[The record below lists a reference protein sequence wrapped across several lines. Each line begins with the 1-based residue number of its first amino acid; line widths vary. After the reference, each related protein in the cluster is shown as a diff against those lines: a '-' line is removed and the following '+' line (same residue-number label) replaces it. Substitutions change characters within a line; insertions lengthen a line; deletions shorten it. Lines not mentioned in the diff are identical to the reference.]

1 MNAVCSYTEY
11 TLNAAK
17 SRRACENIKRM
28 IAASSCSLSRHFNI
42 PSSSLLLQKKNAQKC
57 SRHRKRKC
65 HRSEVVKSELKENDD
80 GDDKEEEEQKETLKR
95 KTSPFSSF
103 VSSRRRHLA
112 VLTAAALVV
121 SNKSKSSF
129 AGQVID
135 SMQKMLDETDELLKN
150 PELSLE
156 EKESLE
162 REKTFFEKQISRV
175 RKNGEFVREQ
185 KERLLSSR
193 RNNDKAYYASGIQIA
208 VRDVKS
214 EMQFWETAMG
224 MRVTSRDEASGVVRL
239 AYGRETL
246 NEDDGGKASI
256 EIHPLNSSSSSNN
269 GASDVNEV
277 NEQLKYIQCTVPFGI
292 RVSRVYEAGGE
303 MLYGFGYFD
312 LRSPNGIPVLAS
324 VAKRRDSLEAVCVES
339 TNVVATSDAIRNAS
353 GNRLSIYDAKI
364 PETKTEEDRKKLTS
378 YVPPPPR
385 GSKFLTALPYQEKED
400 GLRIDVFP
408 DAATVRA
415 NMTLQEKLTEKAEQV
430 RQKAFNSSS
439 DDDDDDDEPV
449 NTSEGN
455 SRQRFAFL
463 GFRAVSNANEYEE
476 VTNIGA
482 DKANDWS
489 LSVETLDA
497 FEARV
502 KE

>member
-1 MNAVCSYTEY
+1 MNAVYLYTEHI
-11 TLNAAK
+11 NAAK

-65 HRSEVVKSELKENDD
+65 HNDN
-80 GDDKEEEEQKETLKR
+80 GDDKEEEEEEETLKR

-112 VLTAAALVV
+112 VLTAATLVV

-156 EKESLE
+156 EKGSLE

-185 KERLLSSR
+185 KERLLSSS

-339 TNVVATSDAIRNAS
+339 TNVVATSNAIRNAS

-385 GSKFLTALPYQEKED
+385 GSKILTALPYQEKED

-415 NMTLQEKLTEKAEQV
+415 NMTLQEKLAEKAEQV
-430 RQKAFNSSS
+430 RQKAFNSGS
-439 DDDDDDDEPV
+439 DAAADDEPV

-455 SRQRFAFL
+455 SQQRFAFL

-502 KE
+502 KEQRELEQ

>member
-1 MNAVCSYTEY
+1 MNAVYLYTEHI
-11 TLNAAK
+11 NAAK

-28 IAASSCSLSRHFNI
+28 IGASSCSLSRHFNI

-65 HRSEVVKSELKENDD
+65 HNDN
-80 GDDKEEEEQKETLKR
+80 GDDKEEEEEETLKR

-156 EKESLE
+156 EKGSLE

-185 KERLLSSR
+185 KERLLSSS

-339 TNVVATSDAIRNAS
+339 TNVVATSNAIRNAS

-415 NMTLQEKLTEKAEQV
+415 NMTLQEKLAEKAEQV
-430 RQKAFNSSS
+430 RQKAFNSGS
-439 DDDDDDDEPV
+439 DAADDDEPV

-455 SRQRFAFL
+455 SQQRFAFL

-502 KE
+502 KEQRELEQ

>member
-1 MNAVCSYTEY
+1 VNAVYLYTEHI
-11 TLNAAK
+11 NAAK

-65 HRSEVVKSELKENDD
+65 HNDN
-80 GDDKEEEEQKETLKR
+80 GDDKEEEEEEEEEETLKR

-112 VLTAAALVV
+112 VLTAATLVV

-156 EKESLE
+156 EKGSLE

-185 KERLLSSR
+185 KERLLSSS

-339 TNVVATSDAIRNAS
+339 TNVVATSNAIRNAS

-415 NMTLQEKLTEKAEQV
+415 NMTLQEKLAEKAEQV
-430 RQKAFNSSS
+430 RQKAFNSGS
-439 DDDDDDDEPV
+439 DAADDDEPV

-455 SRQRFAFL
+455 SQQRFAFL

-502 KE
+502 KEQRELEQ

>member
-1 MNAVCSYTEY
+1 
-11 TLNAAK
+11 
-17 SRRACENIKRM
+17 
-28 IAASSCSLSRHFNI
+28 
-42 PSSSLLLQKKNAQKC
+42 
-57 SRHRKRKC
+57 
-65 HRSEVVKSELKENDD
+65 
-80 GDDKEEEEQKETLKR
+80 
-95 KTSPFSSF
+95 
-103 VSSRRRHLA
+103 
-112 VLTAAALVV
+112 
-121 SNKSKSSF
+121 
-129 AGQVID
+129 
-135 SMQKMLDETDELLKN
+135 
-150 PELSLE
+150 
-156 EKESLE
+156 
-162 REKTFFEKQISRV
+162 
-175 RKNGEFVREQ
+175 
-185 KERLLSSR
+185 
-193 RNNDKAYYASGIQIA
+193 
-208 VRDVKS
+208 
-214 EMQFWETAMG
+214 MG

-292 RVSRVYEAGGE
+292 RVSRVYEAGGRCCT
-303 MLYGFGYFD
+303 D
-312 LRSPNGIPVLAS
+312 LATSICVLQMVSQSSPS
-324 VAKRRDSLEAVCVES
+324 VAKTKRFSRGRVRGIHQRRCHLRRHTKRIRQQIKYIRCKNTGNENRRGPKETHIVCS
-339 TNVVATSDAIRNAS
+339 SAA
-353 GNRLSIYDAKI
+353 
-364 PETKTEEDRKKLTS
+364 
-378 YVPPPPR
+378 R

-439 DDDDDDDEPV
+439 DDDDDSDEPV

>member
-1 MNAVCSYTEY
+1 MNAVYLYTEHI
-11 TLNAAK
+11 NAAK

-65 HRSEVVKSELKENDD
+65 HNDN
-80 GDDKEEEEQKETLKR
+80 GDDKEEEEEEETLKR

-112 VLTAAALVV
+112 VLTAATLVV

-156 EKESLE
+156 EKGSLE

-185 KERLLSSR
+185 KERLLSSS

-339 TNVVATSDAIRNAS
+339 TNVVATSNAIRNAS

-415 NMTLQEKLTEKAEQV
+415 NMTLQEKLAEKAEQV
-430 RQKAFNSSS
+430 RQKAFNSGS
-439 DDDDDDDEPV
+439 DADDDDEPV

-455 SRQRFAFL
+455 SQQRFAFL

-502 KE
+502 KEQRELEQ

>member
-1 MNAVCSYTEY
+1 MNAVYLYTEHI
-11 TLNAAK
+11 NAAK

-65 HRSEVVKSELKENDD
+65 HNDN
-80 GDDKEEEEQKETLKR
+80 GDDKEEEEEETLKR

-112 VLTAAALVV
+112 VLTAATLVV

-156 EKESLE
+156 EKGSLE

-185 KERLLSSR
+185 KERLLSSS

-339 TNVVATSDAIRNAS
+339 TNVVATSNAIRNAS

-415 NMTLQEKLTEKAEQV
+415 NMTLQEKLAEKAEQV
-430 RQKAFNSSS
+430 RQKAFNSGS
-439 DDDDDDDEPV
+439 DAADDDEPV

-455 SRQRFAFL
+455 SQQRFAFL

-502 KE
+502 KEQRELEQ

>member
-1 MNAVCSYTEY
+1 MNAVYLYTEHI
-11 TLNAAK
+11 NAAK

-65 HRSEVVKSELKENDD
+65 HNDN
-80 GDDKEEEEQKETLKR
+80 GDDKEEEEEEEEEEETLKR

-135 SMQKMLDETDELLKN
+135 SLQKMLDETDELLKN

-185 KERLLSSR
+185 KERLLSR

-439 DDDDDDDEPV
+439 DDDDDDEPV

>member
-1 MNAVCSYTEY
+1 MNAVYLYTEHI
-11 TLNAAK
+11 NAAK

-42 PSSSLLLQKKNAQKC
+42 PSSSLLLQKKIAQKC

-65 HRSEVVKSELKENDD
+65 HNDN
-80 GDDKEEEEQKETLKR
+80 GDDKEEEEEETLKR

-156 EKESLE
+156 EKGSLE

-185 KERLLSSR
+185 KERLLSSS

-339 TNVVATSDAIRNAS
+339 TNVVATSNAIRNAS

-415 NMTLQEKLTEKAEQV
+415 NMTLQEKLAEKAEQV
-430 RQKAFNSSS
+430 RQKAFNSGS
-439 DDDDDDDEPV
+439 DAADDDEPV

-455 SRQRFAFL
+455 SQQRFAFL

-502 KE
+502 KEQRELEQ

>member
-1 MNAVCSYTEY
+1 MV
-11 TLNAAK
+11 
-17 SRRACENIKRM
+17 
-28 IAASSCSLSRHFNI
+28 ASS
-42 PSSSLLLQKKNAQKC
+42 PSSSSSWSAWRSHFAPPPPSTSLSERKKC
-57 SRHRKRKC
+57 TRRRHRKC
-65 HRSEVVKSELKENDD
+65 HAADVIKGANGEERGEELVKTVTHQRNAS
-80 GDDKEEEEQKETLKR
+80 
-95 KTSPFSSF
+95 FSFAS
-103 VSSRRRHLA
+103 VTRRRGF
-112 VLTAAALVV
+112 AAALSALFVV
-121 SNKSKSSF
+121 ESSFRPSF

-150 PELSLE
+150 PELSSE
-156 EKESLE
+156 ERDGLE

-175 RKNGEFVREQ
+175 QKNGEFVREQ
-185 KERLLSSR
+185 RERLLSTTSG
-193 RNNDKAYYASGIQIA
+193 NSYYASGIRIA

-214 EMQFWETAMG
+214 ETQFWETAMG
-224 MRVTSRDEASGVVRL
+224 MRVTSRDEKSGVVRL

-256 EIHPLNSSSSSNN
+256 EIYPLDSSSSSNN
-269 GASDVNEV
+269 GVNDSNTNVVEK
-277 NEQLKYIQCTVPFGI
+277 LKYIQCTVPFGI

-303 MLYGFGYFD
+303 LLYGFGYFD
-312 LRSPNGIPVLAS
+312 LRSPNGIPVIAS

>member
-1 MNAVCSYTEY
+1 MNAVYLYTEHI
-11 TLNAAK
+11 NAAK

-65 HRSEVVKSELKENDD
+65 HNDN
-80 GDDKEEEEQKETLKR
+80 GDDKEEEEEEEEEEETLKR

-112 VLTAAALVV
+112 VLTAATLVV

-135 SMQKMLDETDELLKN
+135 SMQKMLDETDELLKK

-156 EKESLE
+156 EKGSLE

-185 KERLLSSR
+185 KERLLSSS

-339 TNVVATSDAIRNAS
+339 TNVVATSNAIRNAS

-385 GSKFLTALPYQEKED
+385 GSKILTALPYQEKED

-415 NMTLQEKLTEKAEQV
+415 NMTLQEKLAEKAEQV
-430 RQKAFNSSS
+430 RQKAFNSGS
-439 DDDDDDDEPV
+439 DADDDDEPV

-455 SRQRFAFL
+455 SQQRFAFL

-502 KE
+502 KEQRELEQ

>member
-1 MNAVCSYTEY
+1 MNAVYLYTEHI
-11 TLNAAK
+11 NAAK

-28 IAASSCSLSRHFNI
+28 IAVSSCSLSRHFNI

-65 HRSEVVKSELKENDD
+65 HNDN
-80 GDDKEEEEQKETLKR
+80 GDDKEEEEEEETLKR

-112 VLTAAALVV
+112 VLTAATLVV

-156 EKESLE
+156 EKGSLE

-185 KERLLSSR
+185 KERLLSSS

-339 TNVVATSDAIRNAS
+339 TNVVATSNAIRNAS

-385 GSKFLTALPYQEKED
+385 GSKILTALPYQEKED

-415 NMTLQEKLTEKAEQV
+415 NMTLQEKLAEKAEQV
-430 RQKAFNSSS
+430 RQKAFNSGS
-439 DDDDDDDEPV
+439 DAAADDEPV

-455 SRQRFAFL
+455 SQQRFAFL

-502 KE
+502 KEQRELEQ

>member
-1 MNAVCSYTEY
+1 MNAVYLYTEHI
-11 TLNAAK
+11 NAAK

-65 HRSEVVKSELKENDD
+65 HNDN
-80 GDDKEEEEQKETLKR
+80 GDDKEEEEEEEEEEETLKR

-112 VLTAAALVV
+112 VLTAATLVV

-156 EKESLE
+156 EKGSLE

-185 KERLLSSR
+185 KERLLSSS

-339 TNVVATSDAIRNAS
+339 TNVVATSNAIRNAS

-415 NMTLQEKLTEKAEQV
+415 NMTLQEKLAEKAEQV
-430 RQKAFNSSS
+430 RQKAFNSGS
-439 DDDDDDDEPV
+439 DAADDDEPV

-455 SRQRFAFL
+455 SQQRFAFL

-502 KE
+502 KEQRELEQ

>member
-1 MNAVCSYTEY
+1 MNAVYLYTEHI
-11 TLNAAK
+11 NAAK

-65 HRSEVVKSELKENDD
+65 HNDN
-80 GDDKEEEEQKETLKR
+80 GDDKEEEEEEEEETLKR

-156 EKESLE
+156 EKGSLE

-185 KERLLSSR
+185 KERLLSSS

-339 TNVVATSDAIRNAS
+339 TNVVATSNAIRNAS

-415 NMTLQEKLTEKAEQV
+415 NMTLQEKLAEKAEQV
-430 RQKAFNSSS
+430 RQKAFNSGS
-439 DDDDDDDEPV
+439 DAADDDEPV

-455 SRQRFAFL
+455 SQQRFAFL

-502 KE
+502 KEQRELEQ

>member
-1 MNAVCSYTEY
+1 MNAVYLYTEHI
-11 TLNAAK
+11 NAAK

-65 HRSEVVKSELKENDD
+65 HNDN
-80 GDDKEEEEQKETLKR
+80 GDDKEEEEEEEEEETLKR

-112 VLTAAALVV
+112 VLTAATLVV

-156 EKESLE
+156 EKGSLE

-185 KERLLSSR
+185 KERLLSSS

-339 TNVVATSDAIRNAS
+339 TNVVATSNAIRNAS

-385 GSKFLTALPYQEKED
+385 GSKFLTVLPYQEKED

-415 NMTLQEKLTEKAEQV
+415 NMTLQEKLAEKAEQV
-430 RQKAFNSSS
+430 RQKAFNSGS
-439 DDDDDDDEPV
+439 DADDDDEPV

-455 SRQRFAFL
+455 SQQRFAFL
-463 GFRAVSNANEYEE
+463 GFRAVSNAKEYEE

-482 DKANDWS
+482 DKVNDWS

-502 KE
+502 KEQRELEQ

>member
-1 MNAVCSYTEY
+1 MNAVYLYTEHI
-11 TLNAAK
+11 NAAK

-65 HRSEVVKSELKENDD
+65 HNDN
-80 GDDKEEEEQKETLKR
+80 GDDKEEEEEEEEEETLKR

-156 EKESLE
+156 EKGSLE

-185 KERLLSSR
+185 KERLLSSS

-339 TNVVATSDAIRNAS
+339 TNVVATSNAIRNAS

-415 NMTLQEKLTEKAEQV
+415 NMTLQEKLAEKAEQV
-430 RQKAFNSSS
+430 RQKAFNSGS
-439 DDDDDDDEPV
+439 DAADDDEPV

-455 SRQRFAFL
+455 SQQRFAFL

-502 KE
+502 KEQRELEQ

>member
-1 MNAVCSYTEY
+1 MNAVYLYTEHI
-11 TLNAAK
+11 NAAK

-65 HRSEVVKSELKENDD
+65 HNDN
-80 GDDKEEEEQKETLKR
+80 GDDKEEEEEEETLKR

-112 VLTAAALVV
+112 VLTAATLVV

-156 EKESLE
+156 EKGSLE

-185 KERLLSSR
+185 KERLLSSS

-339 TNVVATSDAIRNAS
+339 TNVVATSNAIRNAS

-415 NMTLQEKLTEKAEQV
+415 NMTLQEKLAEKAEQV
-430 RQKAFNSSS
+430 RQKAFNSGS
-439 DDDDDDDEPV
+439 DAAADDEPV

-455 SRQRFAFL
+455 SQQRFAFL

-502 KE
+502 KEQRELEQ

>member
-1 MNAVCSYTEY
+1 MNAVYLYTEHI
-11 TLNAAK
+11 NAAK

-65 HRSEVVKSELKENDD
+65 HNDN
-80 GDDKEEEEQKETLKR
+80 GDDKEEEEEEEEEEETLKR

-112 VLTAAALVV
+112 VLTAATLVV

-156 EKESLE
+156 EKGSLE

-185 KERLLSSR
+185 KERLLSSS

-339 TNVVATSDAIRNAS
+339 TNVVATSNAIRNAS

-385 GSKFLTALPYQEKED
+385 GSKILTALPYQEKED

-415 NMTLQEKLTEKAEQV
+415 NMTLQEKLAEKAEQV
-430 RQKAFNSSS
+430 RQKAFNSGS
-439 DDDDDDDEPV
+439 DAAADDEPV

-455 SRQRFAFL
+455 SQQRFAFL

-502 KE
+502 KEQRELEQ

>member
-1 MNAVCSYTEY
+1 MNAVYLYTEHI
-11 TLNAAK
+11 NAAK

-28 IAASSCSLSRHFNI
+28 IAVSSCSLSRHFNI

-65 HRSEVVKSELKENDD
+65 HNDN
-80 GDDKEEEEQKETLKR
+80 GDDKEEEEEEEEEEETLKR

-112 VLTAAALVV
+112 VLTAATLVV

-156 EKESLE
+156 EKGSLE

-185 KERLLSSR
+185 KERLLSSS

-339 TNVVATSDAIRNAS
+339 TNVVATSNAIRNAS

-415 NMTLQEKLTEKAEQV
+415 NMTLQEKLAEKAEQV
-430 RQKAFNSSS
+430 RQKAFNSGS
-439 DDDDDDDEPV
+439 DAAADDEPV

-455 SRQRFAFL
+455 SQQRFAFL

-502 KE
+502 KEQRELEQ

>member
-1 MNAVCSYTEY
+1 
-11 TLNAAK
+11 
-17 SRRACENIKRM
+17 M
-28 IAASSCSLSRHFNI
+28 IASSSYSLLRHFNI

-65 HRSEVVKSELKENDD
+65 HNDN
-80 GDDKEEEEQKETLKR
+80 GDDKEEEEEEEEEETLKR

-112 VLTAAALVV
+112 VLTAATLVV

-156 EKESLE
+156 EKGSLE

-185 KERLLSSR
+185 KERLLSSS

-339 TNVVATSDAIRNAS
+339 TNVVATSNAIRNAS

-385 GSKFLTALPYQEKED
+385 GSKILTALPYQEKED

-415 NMTLQEKLTEKAEQV
+415 NMTLQEKLAEKAEQV
-430 RQKAFNSSS
+430 RQKAFNSGS
-439 DDDDDDDEPV
+439 DAAADDEPV

-455 SRQRFAFL
+455 SQQRFAFR

-502 KE
+502 KEQRELEQ

>member
-1 MNAVCSYTEY
+1 MNAVYLYTEHI
-11 TLNAAK
+11 NAAK

-65 HRSEVVKSELKENDD
+65 HNDN
-80 GDDKEEEEQKETLKR
+80 GDDKEEEEEEEEETLKR

-112 VLTAAALVV
+112 VLTAATLVV

-156 EKESLE
+156 EKGSLE

-185 KERLLSSR
+185 KERLLSSS

-339 TNVVATSDAIRNAS
+339 TNVVATSNAIRNAS

-415 NMTLQEKLTEKAEQV
+415 NMTLQEKLAEKAEQV
-430 RQKAFNSSS
+430 RQKAFNSGS
-439 DDDDDDDEPV
+439 DADDDDEPV

-455 SRQRFAFL
+455 SQQRFAFL

-502 KE
+502 KEQRELEQ

>member
-1 MNAVCSYTEY
+1 MNAVYLYTEHI
-11 TLNAAK
+11 NAAK

-65 HRSEVVKSELKENDD
+65 HNDN
-80 GDDKEEEEQKETLKR
+80 GDDKEEEEEEEEEETLKR

-112 VLTAAALVV
+112 VLTAATLVV

-156 EKESLE
+156 EKGSLE

-185 KERLLSSR
+185 KERLLSSS

-339 TNVVATSDAIRNAS
+339 TNVVATSNAIRNAS

-415 NMTLQEKLTEKAEQV
+415 NMTLQEKLAEKAEQV
-430 RQKAFNSSS
+430 RQKAFNSGS
-439 DDDDDDDEPV
+439 DAADDDEPV

-455 SRQRFAFL
+455 SQQRFAFL

-502 KE
+502 KEQRELEQ

>member
-1 MNAVCSYTEY
+1 MNAVYLYTEHI
-11 TLNAAK
+11 NAAK

-28 IAASSCSLSRHFNI
+28 IGASSCSLSRHFNI

-65 HRSEVVKSELKENDD
+65 HNDN
-80 GDDKEEEEQKETLKR
+80 GDDKEEEEEETLKR

-156 EKESLE
+156 EKGSLE

-185 KERLLSSR
+185 KERLLSSS

-339 TNVVATSDAIRNAS
+339 TNVVATSNAIRNAS

-430 RQKAFNSSS
+430 RQKAFNSGS
-439 DDDDDDDEPV
+439 DAADDDEPV

-455 SRQRFAFL
+455 SQQRFAFL

-502 KE
+502 KEQRELEQ

>member
-1 MNAVCSYTEY
+1 MNAVYLYTEHI
-11 TLNAAK
+11 NAAK

-65 HRSEVVKSELKENDD
+65 HNDN
-80 GDDKEEEEQKETLKR
+80 GDDKEEEEEEEEEETLKR

-112 VLTAAALVV
+112 VLTAATLVV

-156 EKESLE
+156 EKGSLE

-185 KERLLSSR
+185 KERLLSSS

-303 MLYGFGYFD
+303 ILYGFGYFD

-339 TNVVATSDAIRNAS
+339 TNVVATSNAIRNAS

-415 NMTLQEKLTEKAEQV
+415 NMTLQEKLAEKAEQV
-430 RQKAFNSSS
+430 RQKAFNSGS
-439 DDDDDDDEPV
+439 DAADDDEPV

-455 SRQRFAFL
+455 SQQRFAFL

-502 KE
+502 KEQRELEQ

>member
-1 MNAVCSYTEY
+1 MNAVYLYTEHI
-11 TLNAAK
+11 NAAK

-28 IAASSCSLSRHFNI
+28 IAVSSCSLSRHFNI

-65 HRSEVVKSELKENDD
+65 HNDN
-80 GDDKEEEEQKETLKR
+80 GDDKEEEEEEEEEEETLKR

-112 VLTAAALVV
+112 VLTAATLVV

-156 EKESLE
+156 EKGSLE

-185 KERLLSSR
+185 KERLLSSS

-339 TNVVATSDAIRNAS
+339 TNVVATSNAIRNAS

-415 NMTLQEKLTEKAEQV
+415 NMTLQEKLAEKAEQV
-430 RQKAFNSSS
+430 RQKAFNSGS
-439 DDDDDDDEPV
+439 DADDDDEPV

-455 SRQRFAFL
+455 SQQRFAFL

-502 KE
+502 KEQRELEQ

>member
-1 MNAVCSYTEY
+1 M
-11 TLNAAK
+11 
-17 SRRACENIKRM
+17 
-28 IAASSCSLSRHFNI
+28 
-42 PSSSLLLQKKNAQKC
+42 
-57 SRHRKRKC
+57 
-65 HRSEVVKSELKENDD
+65 
-80 GDDKEEEEQKETLKR
+80 
-95 KTSPFSSF
+95 
-103 VSSRRRHLA
+103 
-112 VLTAAALVV
+112 
-121 SNKSKSSF
+121 
-129 AGQVID
+129 
-135 SMQKMLDETDELLKN
+135 
-150 PELSLE
+150 
-156 EKESLE
+156 
-162 REKTFFEKQISRV
+162 
-175 RKNGEFVREQ
+175 
-185 KERLLSSR
+185 
-193 RNNDKAYYASGIQIA
+193 
-208 VRDVKS
+208 
-214 EMQFWETAMG
+214 
-224 MRVTSRDEASGVVRL
+224 
-239 AYGRETL
+239 
-246 NEDDGGKASI
+246 
-256 EIHPLNSSSSSNN
+256 
-269 GASDVNEV
+269 
-277 NEQLKYIQCTVPFGI
+277 
-292 RVSRVYEAGGE
+292 
-303 MLYGFGYFD
+303 
-312 LRSPNGIPVLAS
+312 
-324 VAKRRDSLEAVCVES
+324 ES